1 MAVTQAEVLNLFDQ
15 VAAIKNSDQI
25 LLITA
30 NQNGTVS
37 ATKITAELL
46 RAYLNAG
53 FSLTIDSDGYICIGG
68 VRTGTLANSIRMVS
82 QIDTTLTIQPNVLNV
97 WGVVSSLAIG
107 FAAGGAGSVNEYML
121 QFTCPSSAG
130 TTLVLPNSVKWM
142 NDDALEPEPGWTYQI
157 SVVND
162 LAVYS
167 GWEAAQE

>member
-1 MAVTQAEVLNLFDQ
+1 MVLTQADVLGLFDQ

-68 VRTGTLANSIRMVS
+68 VRTTTMAGST
-82 QIDTTLTIQPNVLNV
+82 QIIHQTDTVLTIQPNVLNL
-97 WGVVSSLAIG
+97 WGTVSGLTID
-107 FAAGGAGSVNEYML
+107 FATGAEGSVNEYMI
-121 QFTCPSSAG
+121 QFTSPAG
-130 TTLVLPNSVKWM
+130 AGATLALPNSVKWV
-142 NDDALEPEPGWTYQI
+142 NDEPLEPEAGMTYQVSI
-157 SVVND
+157 VNN
-162 LAVYS
+162 LAVYA
-167 GWEAAQE
+167 GWEADSV

>member
-1 MAVTQAEVLNLFDQ
+1 MALTQADVLGLFNQ
-15 VAAIKNSDQI
+15 VGSIKNSDQI

-53 FSLTIDSDGYICIGG
+53 FALTIDSDGYLCIGG
-68 VRTGTLANSIRMVS
+68 VRTETMAGSMQMVA
-82 QIDTTLTIQPNVLNV
+82 QTDTTLTIQPNVLNV
-97 WGVVSSLAIG
+97 WGVVSSLAID
-107 FAAGGAGSVNEYML
+107 FVTGAEGSVNEYMI
-121 QFTCPSSAG
+121 QFTCPAGSG

-142 NDDALEPEPGWTYQI
+142 NGDALAPEPGWTYQI
-157 SVVND
+157 SIVNN

-167 GWEAAQE
+167 GWEN